1 MRKMIDVWFL
11 LEMFLLLNLH
21 GITEAAS
28 VTLTEIG
35 LSARYP
41 WPASGTIRISSTCS
55 ADLPRVTLRFYRGG
69 SYGGYIYW
77 RTDENRLQVYCN
89 GAAQRYTYYPFTP
102 DCSGGGNI
110 TLTAQWRSDD
120 IRVVYEGEEVA
131 VRKRDGRC
139 GEQPDQWLLSIYG
152 PGRVTATDQ
161 G

>member
-1 MRKMIDVWFL
+1 MEPSTGSFT
-11 LEMFLLLNLH
+11 
-21 GITEAAS
+21 ITS
-28 VTLTEIG
+28 
-35 LSARYP
+35 
-41 WPASGTIRISSTCS
+41 SGATQ
-55 ADLPRVTLRFYRGG
+55 PV
-69 SYGGYIYW
+69 
-77 RTDENRLQVYCN
+77 
-89 GAAQRYTYYPFTP
+89 TYYPFTP

-139 GEQPDQWLLSIYG
+139 GEQPDQWELYLSG